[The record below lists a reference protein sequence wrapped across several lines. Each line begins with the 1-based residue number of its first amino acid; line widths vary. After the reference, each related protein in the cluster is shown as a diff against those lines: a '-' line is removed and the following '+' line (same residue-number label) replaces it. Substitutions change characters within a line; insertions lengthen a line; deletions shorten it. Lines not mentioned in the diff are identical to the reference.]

1 MAKKMDLV
9 FLESPPF
16 DLVHIGFEE
25 IRLKKTRLFL
35 EILKCSK
42 RN

>member
-1 MAKKMDLV
+1 
-9 FLESPPF
+9 
-16 DLVHIGFEE
+16 LVHIGFEE

-42 RN
+42 RNWTQL